1 MDAVNEM
8 IIEELKKDSRISM
21 SELGRRVHL
30 SPPAVRERVR
40 QLEEQGIIKGFT
52 IALDIKKMGYPIEA
66 IIEATIKNNRY
77 NDFKQQI
84 QTYTN
89 IDFCYRIAGEACF
102 LLKAHFQ
109 TFVDAETFIDE
120 LQPFAHT
127 KTNFVFSEVARF

>member
-8 IIEELKKDSRISM
+8 IIEQLKKDSRISM
-21 SELGRRVHL
+21 TELSRRVHL

-52 IALDIKKMGYPIEA
+52 IALDIKKLGYPIEA
-66 IIEATIKNNRY
+66 VIEATVKNNRY
-77 NDFKQQI
+77 NDFKEQI

-102 LLKAHFQ
+102 LVKAHFQ
-109 TFVDAETFIDE
+109 TFEKAETFIDE

-127 KTNFVFSEVARF
+127 KTNFIFSEVTCS

>member
-8 IIEELKKDSRISM
+8 IIEQLKKDSRISM
-21 SELGRRVHL
+21 TELSRRVHL

-40 QLEEQGIIKGFT
+40 QLEEQGIIQGFT
-52 IALDIKKMGYPIEA
+52 IALDIRKLGYPIEA
-66 IIEATIKNNRY
+66 VIEATVKNNRY
-77 NDFKQQI
+77 NDFKEQI

-102 LLKAHFQ
+102 LVKAHFQ
-109 TFVDAETFIDE
+109 TFEKAETFIDE

-127 KTNFVFSEVARF
+127 KTNFIFSEVTCS